1 MATQAEQLRERT
13 QQFSLRVIRLFKAL
27 PKTEESRVIG
37 RQLLRAAT
45 SVGANYRATGRA
57 RSRKEFASKMNI
69 VLEEIDESV
78 FWIEL
83 LEKAGIVSQKRL
95 TSILD
100 EANQL
105 LLIFS
110 ASVRTARRRQSNHP
124 ITRSPDHP
132 IPTNTIYQ

>member
-1 MATQAEQLRERT
+1 MPSQAEQLRERT

-27 PKTEESRVIG
+27 PKNEEARVIG
-37 RQLLRAAT
+37 RQLLRPGT

-57 RSRKEFASKMNI
+57 RSRKEFISKMNI

-83 LEKAGIVSQKRL
+83 LEKAGIVSSKRL
-95 TSILD
+95 AALLD

-110 ASVRTARRRQSNHP
+110 AAVRTARRNKQNYQITRSLNHP
-124 ITRSPDHP
+124 IAS
-132 IPTNTIYQ
+132 NLIYQ

>member
-1 MATQAEQLRERT
+1 MAMQAEQLRERT

-27 PKTEESRVIG
+27 PKNEEARVIG
-37 RQLLRAAT
+37 RQLLRSAT

-57 RSRKEFASKMNI
+57 RSRKEFISKMNI

-83 LEKAGIVSQKRL
+83 LDKAGIVSPKRL
-95 TSILD
+95 GAILD

-110 ASVRTARRRQSNHP
+110 AAVRTARRRNQNHP
-124 ITRSPDHP
+124 ITRSPNHP
-132 IPTNTIYQ
+132 IPTNSIYQ